1 MMEDIGLWPA
11 AVYFALPAHYGSR
24 RVLTVTPAGGSG
36 VSPGT
41 WGAAVADRIKSGDAA
56 II

>member
-1 MMEDIGLWPA
+1 MMEDIGLWSA
-11 AVYFALPAHYGSR
+11 AVYFALPAHYALR

-36 VSPGT
+36 VSRGT
-41 WGAAVADRIKSGDAA
+41 SGAAVAEMIKSGDAA